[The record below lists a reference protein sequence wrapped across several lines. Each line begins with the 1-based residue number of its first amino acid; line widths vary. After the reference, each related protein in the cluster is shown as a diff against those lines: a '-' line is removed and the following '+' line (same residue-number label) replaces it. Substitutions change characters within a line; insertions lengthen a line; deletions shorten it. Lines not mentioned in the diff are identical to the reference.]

1 MVKTN
6 WVSWPVIGFSMVLL
20 TAINGVMGADLS
32 VSSRLRL
39 DPLAPVFSQVQPGD
53 RSAAEV
59 FEPRD
64 DNEGQPQETV
74 G

>member
-1 MVKTN
+1 MVKID
-6 WVSWPVIGFSMVLL
+6 WVSRPVIGFSILLL
-20 TAINGVMGADLS
+20 TAVSGTMSADLGLG
-32 VSSRLRL
+32 SRLSL
-39 DPLAPVFSQVQPGD
+39 DPLAPILCQGQPEN